1 MQVAWGSQAAVPRTH
16 SLMGMSQRGPSM
28 PAGGGGGVG
37 GVKLGAARKAEEW
50 EGGTLAHHPTER
62 APVPA
67 VPLTQVCWQLGAG
80 GSKAPRA
87 DGVHPATGCWLSWA
101 TVCALSAMGLN
112 ASSEG

>member
-1 MQVAWGSQAAVPRTH
+1 VSMQVAWGSQAAVPRTH

-28 PAGGGGGVG
+28 
-37 GVKLGAARKAEEW
+37 
-50 EGGTLAHHPTER
+50 
-62 APVPA
+62 PVPA